1 MEKLEKLEKMELD
14 RDILPL
20 RDRMFRYA
28 QSLLLCAEEAED
40 VVHDLLE
47 HFWRD
52 RDRLTVRRDAASF
65 VMTSVRNRCF
75 DRLRQREAVR
85 RRRETVATTAER
97 ATTHD
102 ADAWEAREL
111 VRRAMARLPERQR
124 EALHLKDIEGFPT
137 REVAGILGCDEAQVR
152 VLLSRA
158 RCGLREILKKM
169 IDHEKGTERT
179 DR

>member
-1 MEKLEKLEKMELD
+1 MEKLEKLELD

-75 DRLRQREAVR
+75 DRLRQREAVQ

-169 IDHEKGTERT
+169 IDDEKGTKRT

>member
-1 MEKLEKLEKMELD
+1 MEKLEKLELD

-52 RDRLTVRRDAASF
+52 RDRLTVWRDAASF

>member
-1 MEKLEKLEKMELD
+1 MEKLEKLELD

-169 IDHEKGTERT
+169 IDDEKGTKRT

>member
-1 MEKLEKLEKMELD
+1 MEKLEKLELD

>member
-1 MEKLEKLEKMELD
+1 MEKLEKLELD
-14 RDILPL
+14 RDSLPL

-28 QSLLLCAEEAED
+28 QSLLLCAE
-40 VVHDLLE
+40 VHDLLE

>member
-1 MEKLEKLEKMELD
+1 MEKLEFD
-14 RDILPL
+14 RDIVPL

-52 RDRLTVRRDAASF
+52 RDRLTVRRDTVSF

-75 DRLRQREAVR
+75 DRLRQREAAR
-85 RRRETVATTAER
+85 QRSATILRMSER
-97 ATTHD
+97 ATMRD
-102 ADAWEAREL
+102 AEAWEAREA
-111 VRRAMARLPERQR
+111 VRRAMSRLPERQR

-137 REVAGILGCDEAQVR
+137 REIAGILGCDEAQVR

-169 IDHEKGTERT
+169 IDDGKGTKRA
-179 DR
+179 D

>member
-1 MEKLEKLEKMELD
+1 MEKLEKLELD

-52 RDRLTVRRDAASF
+52 RDRLTVRRDAVSF

-97 ATTHD
+97 ATTRD

-137 REVAGILGCDEAQVR
+137 REVAEILGCDEAQVR

-169 IDHEKGTERT
+169 IDDEKGTKRT

>member
-1 MEKLEKLEKMELD
+1 METLEFD
-14 RDILPL
+14 RDIVPH

-28 QSLLLCAEEAED
+28 QSLLLSTEEAED

-47 HFWRD
+47 HFWRE
-52 RDRLTVRRDAASF
+52 RYRLTVRRDAVSF

-85 RRRETVATTAER
+85 QRGETILRTAER
-97 ATTHD
+97 ATTRD
-102 ADAWEAREL
+102 AEAWEVREL
-111 VRRAMARLPERQR
+111 VRRAMAQLPGRQR

-158 RCGLREILKKM
+158 RGGLRAILKEM
-169 IDHEKGTERT
+169 IDDEKGTRRA
-179 DR
+179 DW

>member
-1 MEKLEKLEKMELD
+1 MEKLEKLELD

-52 RDRLTVRRDAASF
+52 RDRLTVRRDAVSF

-97 ATTHD
+97 ATTRD

-111 VRRAMARLPERQR
+111 VRRAMVRLPERQR

-137 REVAGILGCDEAQVR
+137 REVAEILGCDEAQVR

-169 IDHEKGTERT
+169 IDDEKGTKRT

>member
-1 MEKLEKLEKMELD
+1 MEKLEKLELD

-28 QSLLLCAEEAED
+28 QSLLLCAEGGED
-40 VVHDLLE
+40 VVHALLE

-52 RDRLTVRRDAASF
+52 RDRLTVRREAASF
-65 VMTSVRNRCF
+65 GMTSGRNRCF

>member
-1 MEKLEKLEKMELD
+1 MEKLEKLEPD

-111 VRRAMARLPERQR
+111 VRRARARLPGRQR
-124 EALHLKDIEGFPT
+124 EGLHLKDIEGFPT
-137 REVAGILGCDEAQVR
+137 REVAGSLGCDEAQVR
-152 VLLSRA
+152 VLLARA
-158 RCGLREILKKM
+158 RCGLQEILKKM

>member
-1 MEKLEKLEKMELD
+1 MEKLEKLELD

-52 RDRLTVRRDAASF
+52 RDRLTVRRDAVSF

-75 DRLRQREAVR
+75 DRLRQREAAR
-85 RRRETVATTAER
+85 RRRETVAFTAER
-97 ATTHD
+97 ATTRD
-102 ADAWEAREL
+102 AEAWEAREM
-111 VRRAMARLPERQR
+111 VRRAMARLSERQR

-137 REVAGILGCDEAQVR
+137 WEVAGILGCDEAQVR

-169 IDHEKGTERT
+169 IDDEKGTKRA
-179 DR
+179 D

>member
-1 MEKLEKLEKMELD
+1 MEKLEFD
-14 RDILPL
+14 RDIVPL

-28 QSLLLCAEEAED
+28 QSLLLRAEEAED

-52 RDRLTVRRDAASF
+52 RDRLTVRRDAVSF

-97 ATTHD
+97 ATTRD

-111 VRRAMARLPERQR
+111 VRRAMVRLPERQR

-137 REVAGILGCDEAQVR
+137 REVAEILGCDEAQVR

-169 IDHEKGTERT
+169 IDDEKGTKRT

>member
-1 MEKLEKLEKMELD
+1 MEKLEKLELD

-52 RDRLTVRRDAASF
+52 RDRLTVRRDAVSF

-97 ATTHD
+97 ATTRD

-111 VRRAMARLPERQR
+111 VRRAMVRLPERQR

-137 REVAGILGCDEAQVR
+137 REVAEILGCDEAQVR

>member
-1 MEKLEKLEKMELD
+1 MEKLEFD
-14 RDILPL
+14 RDIVPL

-28 QSLLLCAEEAED
+28 QSLLLRAEEAED

-52 RDRLTVRRDAASF
+52 RDRLTVRRDA
-65 VMTSVRNRCF
+65 V
-75 DRLRQREAVR
+75 RQRS
-85 RRRETVATTAER
+85 ETILHTSER
-97 ATTHD
+97 VTTHD
-102 ADAWEAREL
+102 AEAWEAREL
-111 VRRAMARLPERQR
+111 VRRAMALLPERQR

>member
-1 MEKLEKLEKMELD
+1 MEKLEKLELD

-75 DRLRQREAVR
+75 DPVSSTPL
-85 RRRETVATTAER
+85 T
-97 ATTHD
+97 
-102 ADAWEAREL
+102 
-111 VRRAMARLPERQR
+111 P
-124 EALHLKDIEGFPT
+124 PT
-137 REVAGILGCDEAQVR
+137 KRMV
-152 VLLSRA
+152 
-158 RCGLREILKKM
+158 
-169 IDHEKGTERT
+169 
-179 DR
+179 

>member
-1 MEKLEKLEKMELD
+1 MEKLEKLELD

-52 RDRLTVRRDAASF
+52 RDRLTVRRDAVSF

-97 ATTHD
+97 ATTRD

-111 VRRAMARLPERQR
+111 VRRAMVRLPERQR

-137 REVAGILGCDEAQVR
+137 REVAEILGCDEAQVR

-169 IDHEKGTERT
+169 IDHEKGTKRT

>member
-1 MEKLEKLEKMELD
+1 MEKLEFD
-14 RDILPL
+14 RDIVPL

-28 QSLLLCAEEAED
+28 QSLLLRAEEAED

-52 RDRLTVRRDAASF
+52 RDRLTVRRDAVSF
-65 VMTSVRNRCF
+65 VMTSVRNRCI
-75 DRLRQREAVR
+75 DRLRQREVVR
-85 RRRETVATTAER
+85 QRSETILHTSER
-97 ATTHD
+97 VTTHD
-102 ADAWEAREL
+102 AEAWETREL
-111 VRRAMARLPERQR
+111 VRRAMALLPERQR
-124 EALHLKDIEGFPT
+124 ETLHLKDIEGFPT

-169 IDHEKGTERT
+169 IDDEKGTKRA
-179 DR
+179 D

>member
-1 MEKLEKLEKMELD
+1 MEKLEKLELD

-52 RDRLTVRRDAASF
+52 RDRLTVRRDAVSF

-97 ATTHD
+97 ATTRD

-111 VRRAMARLPERQR
+111 VRRAMVRLPERQR

-137 REVAGILGCDEAQVR
+137 REVAEILGCDEAQVR

-169 IDHEKGTERT
+169 IDDEKGTERT